1 MHLFILIMTLGS
13 CIAAQSQ
20 TAPTD
25 SVLVRLTTLE
35 ATTINNDARLDWKV
49 VCFLLYAKFEIQ
61 RSLDGTNYTTI
72 NAFEADQLRCRLP
85 FDFTD
90 ANVSGRLYYRIKVG
104 DLDGRFSTSKI
115 VAIAGKEKGFEI
127 NSLTPSL
134 INNNNTTLSISS
146 ATADK
151 AEITITN
158 FQGAVVKRISV
169 TLNKGVTELPV
180 DASNLARGN
189 YILTVINRAAD
200 IKTTRFAK
208 L

>member
-1 MHLFILIMTLGS
+1 MRLFILMMALGS
-13 CIAAQSQ
+13 CITAQSQ
-20 TAPTD
+20 TAPPD
-25 SVLVRLTTLE
+25 SVLVRLSALE
-35 ATTINNDARLDWKV
+35 ATIINKNARLDWKV

-61 RSLDGTNYTTI
+61 RSSDGTNYTTI
-72 NAFEADQLRCRLP
+72 STFEADQLRCRQP

-90 ANVSGRLYYRIKVG
+90 TNVSGRLYYRIKVG

-115 VAIAGKEKGFEI
+115 VAVAGKEKSFEI

-134 INNNNTTLSISS
+134 INNTITTLSISS
-146 ATADK
+146 ATVDK

-158 FQGAVVKRISV
+158 LQGAVVKRISIN
-169 TLNKGVTELPV
+169 LNRGVTELQV
-180 DASNLARGN
+180 DVSNLARGN

-200 IKTTRFAK
+200 IKTIRFAK

>member
-1 MHLFILIMTLGS
+1 MKLLLLT
-13 CIAAQSQ
+13 IAIICSIEVNSQITQS
-20 TAPTD
+20 D
-25 SVLVRLTTLE
+25 SVPVRLSTLV
-35 ATTINNDARLDWKV
+35 ASSNGNTARLDWKV
-49 VCFLLYAKFEIQ
+49 VCFLQYAKFEIQ
-61 RSLDGTNYTTI
+61 RSSDGANYTTV
-72 NAFEADQLRCRLP
+72 NTFEADQLRCRQP

-104 DLDGRFSTSKI
+104 DLDGRFSTSKT

-134 INNNNTTLSISS
+134 VNTNTTLSLSS

-151 AEITITN
+151 AEIAITN
-158 FQGAVVKRISV
+158 FQGIVVKRISV
-169 TLNKGVTELPV
+169 NLNKGVTELPV
-180 DASNLARGN
+180 DVSNLAKGN

-208 L
+208 V

>member
-1 MHLFILIMTLGS
+1 MRLFLLTMALS
-13 CIAAQSQ
+13 CSIAAHSQ
-20 TAPTD
+20 TVPTD
-25 SVLVRLTTLE
+25 SVLVRLSALE
-35 ATTINNDARLDWKV
+35 AKTVGNDARLDWKV

-61 RSLDGTNYTTI
+61 RSANGINYTTI
-72 NAFEADQLRCRLP
+72 NTFEADQLRCRQP

-115 VAIAGKEKGFEI
+115 VAVTGKEKGFEI
-127 NSLTPSL
+127 NSLIPSL
-134 INNNNTTLSISS
+134 TNTNTTLSLSS

-151 AEITITN
+151 AEIAITN
-158 FQGAVVKRISV
+158 FQGIVVKRISV
-169 TLNKGVTELPV
+169 NLNKGVTELPV
-180 DASNLARGN
+180 DVSNLAKGN

-200 IKTTRFAK
+200 IKTTRFAR

>member
-1 MHLFILIMTLGS
+1 MRLLFLTVALS
-13 CIAAQSQ
+13 CSIAAHSQ
-20 TAPTD
+20 TVPSD
-25 SVLVRLTTLE
+25 SIGVRLGTLE
-35 ATTINNDARLDWKV
+35 ARTVNNDARLDWKV

-61 RSLDGTNYTTI
+61 RSTNGINYTTI
-72 NAFEADQLRCRLP
+72 NTFEADQLRCRQP

-90 ANVSGRLYYRIKVG
+90 ANISGRVFYRIKVG

-134 INNNNTTLSISS
+134 VNTTTTVSISS

-151 AEITITN
+151 AEIAITN
-158 FQGAVVKRISV
+158 FQGIVVKRISV
-169 TLNKGVTELPV
+169 NLKKGVTELPV
-180 DASNLARGN
+180 DVSNLVRGN
-189 YILTVINRAAD
+189 YILTVTNRALD
-200 IKTTRFAK
+200 IQTTRFAK